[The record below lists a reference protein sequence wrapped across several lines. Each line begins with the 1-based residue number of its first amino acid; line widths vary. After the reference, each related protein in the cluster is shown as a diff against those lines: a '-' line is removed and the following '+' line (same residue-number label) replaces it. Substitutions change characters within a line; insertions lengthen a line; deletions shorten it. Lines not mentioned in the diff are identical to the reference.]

1 MRLIGKSVIVAAA
14 AAGFCIAA
22 AAGSASALPVDY
34 TVSPAG
40 TTAIT
45 ASSGTNTLVFQ
56 DATPGHT
63 NAKLT
68 CAPVGTTAAFNGN
81 GSAIGGGHSY
91 FTAPPSDP
99 AATLATATL
108 GSTTA
113 PCKNA
118 LVGNVTVTLSGFPW
132 SFSCTS
138 KITNGCNAYWYSLS
152 LHVASTGCT
161 WTASGAAFGAYE
173 NNGTNTLSTTP
184 GMTISGVTGSLCS
197 VIPIANGDQAY
208 LSGTLYF
215 TPPVVI
221 S

>member
-22 AAGSASALPVDY
+22 AAGSASALPADY

-68 CAPVGTTAAFNGN
+68 CAPVGTTAAFNGS

-108 GSTTA
+108 GSTAA

-132 SFSCTS
+132 S
-138 KITNGCNAYWYSLS
+138 L
-152 LHVASTGCT
+152 GCT
-161 WTASGAAFGAYE
+161 LKTASGCNGFLFGVTAHLAATGCSLDASGRINGAY
-173 NNGTNTLSTTP
+173 NNTGSFVGNITSGLTV
-184 GMTISGVTGSLCS
+184 GGVTGALCS
-197 VIPIANGDQAY
+197 AIPVANGDVAY
-208 LSGTLYF
+208 LSGTIN
-215 TPPVVI
+215 I
-221 S
+221 SPAMTIS